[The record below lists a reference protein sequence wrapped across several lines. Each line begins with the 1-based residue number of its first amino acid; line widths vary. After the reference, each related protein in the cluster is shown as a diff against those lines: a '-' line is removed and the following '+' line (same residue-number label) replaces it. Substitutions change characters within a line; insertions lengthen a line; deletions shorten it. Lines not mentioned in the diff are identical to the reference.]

1 MRPPD
6 APRGRRGDDGRRFA
20 VSLLGL
26 GFLMAVVLVV
36 LHDVLGPLPSE
47 GAIVTPSGFAA
58 VVPTADPVQR
68 ALLVAQATWFAGT
81 HTPTPVPPTATPRPT
96 STPLPAVL
104 CGVNAR
110 GGDVC
115 RWPEPAAPTATAVP
129 RCGTPVAGSLC
140 VWEGS

>member
-1 MRPPD
+1 
-6 APRGRRGDDGRRFA
+6 
-20 VSLLGL
+20 
-26 GFLMAVVLVV
+26 MAVVLLFGVS
-36 LHDVLGPLPSE
+36 LLGPLPSE

-68 ALLVAQATWFAGT
+68 ALLVAQATWFA
-81 HTPTPVPPTATPRPT
+81 PPPTSAPTSTPRPT

-110 GGDVC
+110 AGEVC

-140 VWEGS
+140 VWEES

>member
-6 APRGRRGDDGRRFA
+6 APRGRRADDGRRFA
-20 VSLLGL
+20 VALLGL
-26 GFLMAVVLVV
+26 GFLMAVALVV

-68 ALLVAQATWFAGT
+68 ALLVSQATWYAAT
-81 HTPTPVPPTATPRPT
+81 ATAPPTATPGPT
-96 STPLPAVL
+96 STPLPSVW

-110 GGDVC
+110 AGEVC

-129 RCGTPVAGSLC
+129 RCGTPAAGMLC
-140 VWEGS
+140 VWGEP